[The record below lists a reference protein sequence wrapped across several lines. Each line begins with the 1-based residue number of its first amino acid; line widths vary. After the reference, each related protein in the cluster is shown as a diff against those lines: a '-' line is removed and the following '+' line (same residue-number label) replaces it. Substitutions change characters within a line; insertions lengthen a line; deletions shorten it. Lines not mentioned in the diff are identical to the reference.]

1 MTDEDYN
8 QIREE
13 LIKMFGDRLPNPEH
27 EPIQF
32 HYYLK
37 MYNFQRQLQNGAG

>member
-8 QIREE
+8 AIGAD
-13 LIKMFGDRLPNPEH
+13 LIKMFGDKLPNPEH

-32 HYYLK
+32 HYCLK
-37 MYNFQRQLQNGAG
+37 LYNFERQLQNGAG

>member
-8 QIREE
+8 VIGAD
-13 LIKMFGDRLPNPEH
+13 LIKLFGDKLPNPEH

-32 HYYLK
+32 HYCLK
-37 MYNFQRQLQNGAG
+37 LYNFQRQLQNGAG